1 MPPLQDDRSDM
12 DLLVWS
18 FLGGLLAAAGGYY
31 VARFTGSGRK
41 TQELQLQLEAKQA
54 ELVDYRRVVFEQF
67 GETAQK
73 FKTLNDSYVDLHRQL
88 AKSASC

>member
-18 FLGGLLAAAGGYY
+18 FLGGLLAATGGYY

-41 TQELQLQLEAKQA
+41 TQELQLQLEAKV
-54 ELVDYRRVVFEQF
+54 LRRSV
-67 GETAQK
+67 ETAAESGQEGW
-73 FKTLNDSYVDLHRQL
+73 TVEL
-88 AKSASC
+88 A